1 MGKIRNMKE
10 VFELPE
16 AKKMI
21 REIKD
26 GKDTKRVLSSIAF
39 NFLK

>member
-1 MGKIRNMKE
+1 MKE

-16 AKKMI
+16 AKQMI

-26 GKDTKRVLSSIAF
+26 GKESKRVITSIAF
-39 NFLK
+39 NFIK